1 MATNIEFQQ
10 LLISSFTVTR
20 MVDAPDGYGGRTQ
33 TPTTVGVY
41 PGRLSLK
48 GGSNDQVRADQ
59 FEGRLVYE
67 LFLMPDVDIRRED
80 IVTGEGHTL
89 RVVFVREP
97 SQMDHHYEVDVEEL
111 ELTGGI

>member
-1 MATNIEFQQ
+1 MADANFNN
-10 LLISSFTVTR
+10 LLISTFTVTR
-20 MVDAPDGYGGRTQ
+20 MTEASDGYGGRTQ
-33 TPTTVGVY
+33 TPTVIGSY

-48 GGSNDQVRADQ
+48 GGSNDSVRADQ

-67 LFLMPDVDIRRED
+67 LFLLPTANIIRDD

-97 SQMDHHYEVDVEEL
+97 SQMNHHYEADCEEL

>member
-1 MATNIEFQQ
+1 MADLIFNS

-20 MVDAPDGYGGRTQ
+20 MTETPDGYGGRTQ
-33 TPTTVGVY
+33 SPVTIGTY

-48 GGSNDQVRADQ
+48 GGSNDSVRADQ
-59 FEGRLVYE
+59 FEGRIIYE
-67 LFLMPDVDIRRED
+67 LFMLPTANIQRDD

-97 SQMDHHYEVDVEEL
+97 SQMNHHYEVDVEEL